1 MAGRNRRGTLYPLLY
16 RLEEQ
21 GLVEWEWDDPE
32 RGTRRKYYRLTAA
45 GRARL
50 EELAAEWRRFSAQV
64 DALLAE
70 EEGGGET

>member
-1 MAGRNRRGTLYPLLY
+1 M
-16 RLEEQ
+16 
-21 GLVEWEWDDPE
+21 EWEWDDPE